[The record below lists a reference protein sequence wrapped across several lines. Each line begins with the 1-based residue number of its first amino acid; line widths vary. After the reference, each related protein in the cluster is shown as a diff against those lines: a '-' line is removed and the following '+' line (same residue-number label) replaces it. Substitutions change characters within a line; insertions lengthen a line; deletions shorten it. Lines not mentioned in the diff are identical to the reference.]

1 MPPASLRLRFV
12 VPGNVRHNSG
22 GNVYNAAL
30 ARELAALGAAVET
43 CPLDGDW
50 PGGSAEDRR
59 RLARLLRGARCR
71 RLCGGLNAG
80 PANAGSDPPAP

>member
-1 MPPASLRLRFV
+1 M

-30 ARELAALGAAVET
+30 AAELTALGAAVET

-59 RLARLLRGARCR
+59 RLARLLHAERRR
-71 RLCGGLNAG
+71 RLCRSAA
-80 PANAGSDPPAP
+80 PQPRFRAGSATWAP